1 MARVV
6 YRSVLDMSETI
17 LLVVGVPDVAVE
29 APEAVEAPAVDAV
42 VDPSSA
48 ATAGPASAMCWK
60 SLSRTADSAVELLD
74 VAAPEPPL
82 PFVFVEKRA
91 PERREARSNVRR
103 RDIFS
108 FFLTEEFF

>member
-1 MARVV
+1 MARVA
-6 YRSVLDMSETI
+6 YRSVLDIRETI
-17 LLVVGVPDVAVE
+17 LLVLGVAEVAEVAV
-29 APEAVEAPAVDAV
+29 VDAV
-42 VDPSSA
+42 VDA
-48 ATAGPASAMCWK
+48 ASDAAAGPASAMCWK
-60 SLSRTADSAVELLD
+60 SLSRTADSAVELLG

-103 RDIFS
+103 RDIFP

>member
-1 MARVV
+1 MARVA
-6 YRSVLDMSETI
+6 YRSVLDIRETI
-17 LLVVGVPDVAVE
+17 LLVLGVAEVAEVAEVAV
-29 APEAVEAPAVDAV
+29 VDAV
-42 VDPSSA
+42 VDA
-48 ATAGPASAMCWK
+48 ASDAAAGPASAMCWK

-108 FFLTEEFF
+108 FFMTEEFF